1 MSASVHS
8 AFNVLIVDDEEELR
22 ELYGL
27 ILAQEFDINITEA
40 GNGLEAVEQLEKNIN
55 FELVVSDFNMP
66 KGNGEVVFKKAQELG
81 VPFILV
87 TSDKIEDHPI
97 FIGKDLTTYIQ
108 KPFSETDLIGATKK
122 LFEERRKYIAIPI
135 ASLLKIG
142 QLSVPIYFQMP
153 SKKMLKVFNAG
164 DVFNQEAFD
173 HWSGKNITTLLTMKD
188 DFQLLV
194 GDFKTQLLNE
204 VFFKSV
210 EGDTNGAIQVSSQ
223 VLEVLSSAAKLLGIS
238 NEVIELTTRN
248 IQLVTQI
255 VITQPNLH
263 KILQSHD
270 QKDPAGL
277 YIRSHL
283 TAVITN
289 WSANELGLKTYPR
302 SGELLSMASFFH
314 DIGLDDETVR
324 NENHFIEAIRIGSKM
339 NRDQVE
345 RVKKHIDFAVTALSL
360 YKGCPQEVMR
370 MVQEHHELP
379 DGTGFPKGLK
389 ADQLSELSSVFI
401 VVHEFVEMFFDT
413 RRKSDLK
420 GSWREQQKT
429 FNYPKF
435 KTVYDLIAKQL
446 NT

>member
-1 MSASVHS
+1 MSAPVHS

-40 GNGLEAVEQLEKNIN
+40 GNGIEAVDHLDKKIN
-55 FELVVSDFNMP
+55 FELIVCDFNMP

-81 VPFILV
+81 IPFILV
-87 TSDKIEDHPI
+87 TSDKIEDHPV
-97 FIGKDLTTYIQ
+97 FIGKELTCYIQ
-108 KPFSETDLIGATKK
+108 KPFSEADLIGATKK

-142 QLSVPIYFQMP
+142 QLSVPIYFQLP

-164 DVFNQEAFD
+164 DIFSQESYD
-173 HWSGKNITTLLTMKD
+173 HWMGKNISTLLTMKE

-204 VFFKSV
+204 VFFKSI

-223 VLEVLSSAAKLLGIS
+223 VLEVLSSAAKMLGIS

-270 QKDPAGL
+270 QKDTAGL

-289 WSANELGLKTYPR
+289 WSANELSIKTYPR

-324 NENHFIEAIRIGSKM
+324 NENHFIEAIRVGSKM
-339 NRDQVE
+339 NREQVE

-360 YKGCPQEVMR
+360 YKGCPQEVIR

-379 DGTGFPKGLK
+379 DGTGYPKGMK
-389 ADQLSELSSVFI
+389 SDQISDLSAVFI
-401 VVHEFVEMFFDT
+401 VIHEFVEIFFDA

-420 GSWREQQKT
+420 REWQELQKT
-429 FNYPKF
+429 FDFPRF
-435 KTVYDLIAKQL
+435 KPVYELIAKQI